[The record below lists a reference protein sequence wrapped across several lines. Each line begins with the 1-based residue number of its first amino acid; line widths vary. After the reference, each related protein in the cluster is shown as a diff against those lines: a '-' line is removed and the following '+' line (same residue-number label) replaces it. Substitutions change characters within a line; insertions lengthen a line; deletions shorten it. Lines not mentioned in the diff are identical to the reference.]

1 MSLKILLS
9 GVIMLSLHPFHAL
22 GGAGKFG
29 DEGWVLILYHGK
41 EKLSIYQFSTLI
53 SERPS
58 SAPPLPLR
66 VSLFIRKYS
75 SM

>member
-9 GVIMLSLHPFHAL
+9 GVIMLSLRPFRTL

-29 DEGWVLILYHGK
+29 DDDWVLILYYGK
-41 EKLSIYQFSTLI
+41 RDLSTYQFRTLI

-58 SAPPLPLR
+58 SAPPSPLR
-66 VSLFIRKYS
+66 VSLFSRKYS